1 MALNALTKITVT
13 NAGLTQS
20 FTTPQDIVS
29 VTLDSNLTLASNV
42 SISHAT
48 IPVAG
53 TSVFYYING
62 TPNVDLNGNT
72 FSIEGVEIEE
82 SQLRS
87 GAVLHI
93 ISTGLDWGP
102 PIIYVSL
109 DGSASDTNLI
119 DGKFLADNT
128 VPLSKLPNGT
138 LAAIP
143 IVGGV
148 DLYPAYHVISGDI
161 GIDSTGVAAIA
172 PGVIVNA
179 DINASA
185 AIARTKIANG
195 TASHVVINS
204 GAGALSS
211 EAQLANSRGGT
222 GQDTSSSTGFA
233 KVSAGTWSVGSID
246 IDRDLP
252 VSFEAGETG
261 DFKIKMGFDGTLTD
275 IYAFATK
282 VIAGTD
288 NGTITPKNNAGTT
301 MTSGTITFTAGD
313 PRGTAYTS
321 TPSANN
327 TFVTGDILTFTTAK
341 TTSGGKVHLSLKF
354 TRNS

>member
-1 MALNALTKITVT
+1 MAMTITQQIPALGGTFSFDPSTWYGEYIIYLQPETTPMTLLGDVVVQFSADPPADVIIHIVCTGDIDPDIYSFTIPGK
-13 NAGLTQS
+13 GLTATELIGINGIS
-20 FTTPQDIVS
+20 YYFINESGDYLRNNWSDINGS
-29 VTLDSNLTLASNV
+29 ATISGLNITDESLTLNKLEDVTAGRIILGNSSNRPT
-42 SISHAT
+42 AT
-48 IPVAG
+48 
-53 TSVFYYING
+53 
-62 TPNVDLNGNT
+62 
-72 FSIEGVEIEE
+72 
-82 SQLRS
+82 
-87 GAVLHI
+87 AV
-93 ISTGLDWGP
+93 
-102 PIIYVSL
+102 
-109 DGSASDTNLI
+109 
-119 DGKFLADNT
+119 
-128 VPLSKLPNGT
+128 
-138 LAAIP
+138 
-143 IVGGV
+143 
-148 DLYPAYHVISGDI
+148 SGDI
-161 GIDSTGVAAIA
+161 TITSAGVVDITSGA
-172 PGVIVNA
+172 IVNA

-185 AIARTKIANG
+185 AIARSKIANG

-261 DFKIKMGFDGTLTD
+261 DFKIKMGFAGTLSE
-275 IYAFATK
+275 IYAYATK
-282 VIAGTD
+282 VIAGSD

-327 TFVTGDILTFTTAK
+327 TFVAGDILTFTTAK
-341 TTSGGKVHLSLKF
+341 GTSGGKVHLSLKF
-354 TRNS
+354 TRTS